1 MVSPIVGASCSMM
14 RWREYPGVF
23 TFAILLDATERPA
36 CMALSA
42 DIAEF
47 RAPLSDDNG
56 VDMVSPPPKNRVKP
70 AAPSLAPDRY
80 NCGSTPQSRAPLPEG
95 FRKGP
100 CCGELT
106 LNRRE
111 VFPDRPQWLWRIQD
125 HREAGPVS
133 GLILHSPRS
142 PVRSMLGFSRLQ
154 GAATH

>member
-36 CMALSA
+36 WLALSA

-47 RAPLSDDNG
+47 RAVLSDDS
-56 VDMVSPPPKNRVKP
+56 VDMVSPPPKIRVKP

-111 VFPDRPQWLWRIQD
+111 VFPDRPQWLWKTQGR
-125 HREAGPVS
+125 REAGPVS
-133 GLILHSPRS
+133 GPILHSLRN
-142 PVRSMLGFSRLQ
+142 
-154 GAATH
+154 